1 MKFLLPLLLLSTLL
15 SADEIQIPKQQKY
28 FISGVEFDTRT
39 YCADFNDVI
48 KQQAQKIKALEQEV
62 TQLRQ
67 LQQQQLSEA
76 LKKKHQQALKE
87 GAKEERKSIMMI
99 TDKPIN

>member
-1 MKFLLPLLLLSTLL
+1 M
-15 SADEIQIPKQQKY
+15 PKQQKY

-48 KQQAQKIKALEQEV
+48 KQQAQKIKALKQEI

-67 LQQQQLSEA
+67 LQQQQLSKA
-76 LKKKHQQALKE
+76 LEKKHQQALKE
-87 GAKEERKSIMMI
+87 EAKEQPKEERKSIIMI